1 MLEEEVR
8 CERESVWEINKCGQI
23 ERDRGNENRIAKS
36 IYMIL
41 SNSRQIEV
49 SRGVKT
55 SVEEGVKKK
64 QRQQMQLS
72 RNKAKTQEEKL
83 DRSTSYRGSRNF
95 LN

>member
-1 MLEEEVR
+1 M
-8 CERESVWEINKCGQI
+8 
-23 ERDRGNENRIAKS
+23 
-36 IYMIL
+36 
-41 SNSRQIEV
+41 

-83 DRSTSYRGSRNF
+83 DRSTNCREAIEGLGTFSIDPSAVED
-95 LN
+95 LS